1 MLEVRAALVR
11 EWIEEATAY
20 IHDQLDGEIEIQ
32 SKSNRKDLVT
42 SVDKEVELLF
52 RQKIAE
58 NFPDDRYIGEEKMG
72 DTPSNLAGGVWIV
85 DPIDGTAN
93 FVLQQNHFAI
103 MVAYYE
109 DGLGKLGVVY
119 DVMND
124 DYFEATAG
132 QGIKRNGQV
141 FQPPFKDK
149 ILKDSLIAVNGG
161 MVMTDAYKVQE
172 LVKESMGLRIY
183 GSAGIEIIALLKGEI
198 AAYVSPRLQPWDIAA
213 GQVLA
218 NEVGIQ
224 VSQFTGEPVN
234 LLNQN
239 RVLAAYPSA
248 YRRMIENL
256 KGLR

>member
-1 MLEVRAALVR
+1 
-11 EWIEEATAY
+11 
-20 IHDQLDGEIEIQ
+20 
-32 SKSNRKDLVT
+32 
-42 SVDKEVELLF
+42 
-52 RQKIAE
+52 
-58 NFPDDRYIGEEKMG
+58 MG

-224 VSQFTGEPVN
+224 VSQFTGEPVD

-239 RVLAAYPSA
+239 RVLVAYPSA

-256 KGLR
+256 KGPR

>member
-1 MLEVRAALVR
+1 MLEARAALVKA
-11 EWIEEATAY
+11 WIEEATTY
-20 IHDQLDGEIEIQ
+20 IHDQLNSEFEIE

-42 SVDKEVELLF
+42 NVDKEVELLF
-52 RQKIAE
+52 RNKIAE

-109 DGLGKLGVVY
+109 DGIGKLGVVY

-124 DYFEATAG
+124 EYFEAIAG

-161 MVMTDAYKVQE
+161 MVMTDAYKEQ
-172 LVKESMGLRIY
+172 
-183 GSAGIEIIALLKGEI
+183 
-198 AAYVSPRLQPWDIAA
+198 
-213 GQVLA
+213 
-218 NEVGIQ
+218 
-224 VSQFTGEPVN
+224 
-234 LLNQN
+234 
-239 RVLAAYPSA
+239 
-248 YRRMIENL
+248 
-256 KGLR
+256 

>member
-1 MLEVRAALVR
+1 MLEARAALVR

-20 IHDQLDGEIEIQ
+20 IHDQLDGDIEIQ

-42 SVDKEVELLF
+42 NVDKEVELLF

-58 NFPDDRYIGEEKMG
+58 NFPEDRYIGEEKMG

-119 DVMND
+119 DVVQD
-124 DYFEATAG
+124 DYFEAIAG
-132 QGIKRNGQV
+132 QGIKRNGRV
-141 FQPPFKDK
+141 FKPSYTDK
-149 ILKDSLIAVNGG
+149 PLHDSLIAVNGG

-224 VSQFTGEPVN
+224 VSQFTGEPVD

-256 KGLR
+256 KGPR

>member
-1 MLEVRAALVR
+1 MLETRAALVR
-11 EWIEEATAY
+11 SWVEEAAAY
-20 IHDQLDGEIEIQ
+20 IHDQLKNEIEIE

-42 SVDKEVELLF
+42 NVDKEVELLF
-52 RQKIAE
+52 RNKIQA
-58 NFPDDRYIGEEKMG
+58 NFPADHYIGEEKMG
-72 DTPSNLAGGVWIV
+72 ETPTDLDGGVWIV

-109 DGLGKLGVVY
+109 NGIGQLGVVY
-119 DVMND
+119 DVVND
-124 DYFEATAG
+124 DYFEAILG
-132 QGIKRNGQV
+132 QGIRRNGEV
-141 FQPPFKDK
+141 FEPPFKDK
-149 ILKDSLIAVNGG
+149 TLKDSLIAVNGG
-161 MVMTDAYKVQE
+161 MVMKDAYQVQE

-218 NEVGIQ
+218 REVGIQ
-224 VSQFTGEPVN
+224 VSQFTGEPIDLFN
-234 LLNQN
+234 RN

-248 YRRMIENL
+248 YRRMIKNFKDE
-256 KGLR
+256 K

>member
-1 MLEVRAALVR
+1 MLETRAALVR
-11 EWIEEATAY
+11 SWVEEAAAY
-20 IHDQLDGEIEIQ
+20 IHDQLNNEIEIE

-42 SVDKEVELLF
+42 NVDKEVELLF
-52 RQKIAE
+52 RNKIQDH
-58 NFPDDRYIGEEKMG
+58 FPDDHYIGEEKMG
-72 DTPSNLAGGVWIV
+72 ETPTNLNGGVWIV

-109 DGLGKLGVVY
+109 NSIGQLGVVY
-119 DVMND
+119 DVVND
-124 DYFEATAG
+124 DYFEAILG
-132 QGIKRNGQV
+132 QGIRRNGQV
-141 FQPPFKDK
+141 FEPPYKDK
-149 ILKDSLIAVNGG
+149 ALADSLIAVNGG
-161 MVMTDAYKVQE
+161 MVMENAYRVQE

-218 NEVGIQ
+218 GEVGIQ
-224 VSQFTGEPVN
+224 VSQFTGEPIDLFN
-234 LLNQN
+234 RN

-248 YRRMIENL
+248 YRRMIENF
-256 KGLR
+256 KPEK